1 MLKPWFTVG
10 KWCSLFLG
18 LVPSTVNQCL
28 GSTQII
34 PIMSY
39 KHFPLRVGMTISNK
53 KEFRSRRC
61 LEVLKSS
68 QIYEF
73 NSFGSLWLKKFGYW
87 INVCHL
93 RRRNGRSMNTA
104 TFHSWIFKMHE
115 GVKHI
120 SFAPAHTHT
129 HKITTLVSGGYFKE
143 NSTPK
148 RRMSSDTPLML
159 GKGWWIRCFSWE
171 KF

>member
-34 PIMSY
+34 PIMCY

-120 SFAPAHTHT
+120 SFAPAHTH
-129 HKITTLVSGGYFKE
+129 KITTLVSGRYFKE